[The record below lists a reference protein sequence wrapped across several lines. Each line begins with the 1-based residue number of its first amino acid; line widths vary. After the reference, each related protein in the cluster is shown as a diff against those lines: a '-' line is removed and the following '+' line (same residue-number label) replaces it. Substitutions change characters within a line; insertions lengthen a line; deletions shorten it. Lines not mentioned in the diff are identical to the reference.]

1 MAKIAVGVSRWV
13 QRLQAYAVQPPS
25 GLVTDANR
33 SLEVRSQNR
42 TAGGRVVRAGRAWRQ
57 SLLLCHLAPVAP
69 FGPQLFFCP
78 ALQLL
83 EITSHMAAAV
93 NEEYIARLI
102 AGVT

>member
-1 MAKIAVGVSRWV
+1 VAERCVPVELGGS
-13 QRLQAYAVQPPS
+13 LCCS
-25 GLVTDANR
+25 VT
-33 SLEVRSQNR
+33 
-42 TAGGRVVRAGRAWRQ
+42 
-57 SLLLCHLAPVAP
+57 LAPVAP

-93 NEEYIARLI
+93 NEEYIARLV